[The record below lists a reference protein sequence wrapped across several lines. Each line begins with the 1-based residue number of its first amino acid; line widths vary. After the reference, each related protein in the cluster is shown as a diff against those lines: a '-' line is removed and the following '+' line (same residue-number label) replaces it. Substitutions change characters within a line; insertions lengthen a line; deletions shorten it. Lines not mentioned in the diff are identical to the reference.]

1 MTVMTPMEG
10 ITAPARR
17 ATQPPPD
24 PAPAPAA
31 LLPDTTPSRRADG
44 WSAANQRT
52 FLAAIAEGHGVDA
65 ACAQVGLSATS
76 AYAFRRSAKGAAFA
90 LGWRAATLV
99 ARDVVADTL
108 MVRALHGQ
116 VDTYT
121 RADGVTVTRHRH
133 DNRLAM
139 TLLAR
144 LDRQVESAPDADVRA
159 ARLVAQ
165 EFDAFL
171 DLVDRDGGPAQA
183 GLFIARRSVGLGD
196 LLDAAGEDTAPA
208 HDLAPLFALAAADRL
223 VRTGHATADEVPAA
237 DLDPAQR
244 ASWTAEQWAR
254 AEAAGLLRLAPPA
267 PPAPSPTPP
276 PIPPAPQLSQHSP
289 APFPRVP
296 PPDPEPVWWCDEE
309 DAWRTSFPPPP
320 GFFGEEEHEPTHFEY
335 ERALTPEEEAV
346 MGPGPDHRDAP
357 AMAVLAAARD
367 AWFTKRA
374 APARAASGGPE
385 DVADG
390 GGDGPAAV
398 AGGGGG

>member
-1 MTVMTPMEG
+1 MEG

-17 ATQPPPD
+17 ATKPPPDLAPD
-24 PAPAPAA
+24 PAPAPTA
-31 LLPDTTPSRRADG
+31 LLPAPTPPRRADG
-44 WSAANQRT
+44 WSAANQRL
-52 FLAAIAEGHGVDA
+52 FLAAIAEGHGVDT

-171 DLVDRDGGPAQA
+171 DLVDGGGGPAQA
-183 GLFIARRSVGLGD
+183 GLFLARRHAGLGD
-196 LLDAAGEDTAPA
+196 LLDAAADDRAPA

-223 VRTGHATADEVPAA
+223 ARTGHATAQEVPVA

-254 AEAAGLLRLAPPA
+254 AEAAGLLRLAPPPHDA
-267 PPAPSPTPP
+267 PPPANGAPAS
-276 PIPPAPQLSQHSP
+276 QHSQHSP
-289 APFPRVP
+289 APSPNAP
-296 PPDPEPVWWCDEE
+296 PPPESAPVWWCDVA

-320 GFFGEEEHEPTHFEY
+320 GFMGEEEGEPTHLDY
-335 ERALTPEEEAV
+335 ERALTAQEAAA

-357 AMAVLAAARD
+357 AMAALAAARD
-367 AWFTKRA
+367 AWFALA
-374 APARAASGGPE
+374 APGARPGSGSLPGSLWEAGPPPAPAALPG
-385 DVADG
+385 DG
-390 GGDGPAAV
+390 G
-398 AGGGGG
+398 